1 MLFFYVGVGS
11 QPSSPFVYKKNQAFK
26 IDVLKTINCNAS
38 SVYKLSWKY
47 YKGYYYDELFTVPAI
62 KSDDQFTIDVKAGT
76 FPYGVLKICATIAM
90 KVSV

>member
-1 MLFFYVGVGS
+1 M
-11 QPSSPFVYKKNQAFK
+11 
-26 IDVLKTINCNAS
+26 
-38 SVYKLSWKY
+38 YKLSWKY

-62 KSDDQFTIDVKAGT
+62 KSDDHFTIDVKAGT